1 MANIPTTERKFYDNS
16 VKVNSLGATSS
27 ALVSA
32 AKDMQRTYMQQ
43 QQIKIDTNSTK
54 ARVEIDEFTNQWRL
68 ANQGNPNNQEARKEW
83 QNGVQEILNKYGSEI
98 DPIAGQS
105 WNLTATKLTESY
117 NQGLNQWAITQ
128 NAENVKLDIADNMV
142 ANFQLAK
149 NAGISGDIESAKANF
164 VNSYKQLYG
173 YAVGSL
179 GETGAREVLKDYEEN
194 FMTSFIDGLSR
205 ENPKQAL
212 ELLKQPE
219 IQASFKTKDTY
230 DIMENIVKK
239 QIAQNDFNSM
249 VAQYNNQLE
258 LSEKLEQ
265 SDSYVDALHVLE
277 ENKGLVSDKYYKT
290 MKKSLMSSAGIDA
303 DTQAET
309 ASEIILDIAAID
321 KEDVKNYYKQSMA
334 ILDKI
339 EGAYANG
346 ELSSTDRKRLLSSV
360 KKGMGKNIEA
370 LKNEDGWWFM
380 FDYKDANEYIK
391 NNYAGSDKNEV
402 FLEYFRQHSQHDTM
416 PNEDAKKMLQ
426 AIIDQRHKNKIREAS
441 GRKMFKT
448 TEEVERAK
456 RLGKVKVGEKVYIG
470 DELYEV
476 E

>member
-1 MANIPTTERKFYDNS
+1 MVHIPTTERKFYDNS
-16 VKVNSLGATSS
+16 TKVSSLGATSS
-27 ALVSA
+27 ALLSA

-54 ARVEIDEFTNQWRL
+54 ARVEIDDFTNQWRL
-68 ANQGNPNNQEARKEW
+68 NNQANPNNQEARKEW

-105 WNLTATKLTESY
+105 WNLTATKLTENY
-117 NQGLNQWAITQ
+117 NQGLNQWALAQ

-142 ANFQLAK
+142 ANLKLAK
-149 NAGISGDIESAKANF
+149 NAGMSGDIEGAKENF
-164 VNSYKQLYG
+164 ISSYKQLYG

-179 GETGAREVLKDYEEN
+179 GETGARQVLQDYEEN

-219 IQASFKTKDTY
+219 IQASFRTKDAY
-230 DIMENIVKK
+230 DIMESVIKK

-265 SDSYVDALHVLE
+265 SDSSIDALHLLE
-277 ENKGLVSDKYYKT
+277 ENKGLVSGKYYKT

-309 ASEIILDIAAID
+309 ASEIILEIAAID
-321 KEDVKNYYKQSMA
+321 KEDVKNYYKQSMDV
-334 ILDKI
+334 LSHI
-339 EGAYANG
+339 EDAYSKG

-370 LKNEDGWWFM
+370 LKSEGGWFFM
-380 FDYKDANEYIK
+380 FNYNDAYEFIEE
-391 NNYAGSDKNEV
+391 NYAGSNKNEV
-402 FLEYFRQHSQHDTM
+402 FLEYFRQRNEQGDTI
-416 PNEDAKKMLQ
+416 PNEDAKNMLK
-426 AIIDQRHKNKIREAS
+426 AIINQKNNELMGILTFNSPEEAEKAFNRGKLKKS
-441 GRKMFKT
+441 SKFYINGKLNI
-448 TEEVERAK
+448 VE
-456 RLGKVKVGEKVYIG
+456 
-470 DELYEV
+470 
-476 E
+476 